1 MPLPLF
7 LGALVH
13 SRTRSKDLVDTLYR
27 LGLSVSYERVLGLSA
42 DLGNYAISH
51 FETDGTVCQ
60 STLSIG
66 VFTTSAVEKIDHDPT
81 ATSAHGS
88 LHGTGITL
96 FQYPD
101 TEKPGT
107 DRTIMRFYLQKT
119 TTSRHSSSCALLPLF
134 PNDPIMVMTPH
145 SMNVVKEAVVVL
157 NPWKTPMITFDQ
169 PLHCSRLQSKSS
181 RCSQKH
187 MGRVICRNAEWPT
200 QQDGIAKS
208 TWRFF

>member
-51 FETDGTVCQ
+51 FETVGTVCP

-88 LHGTGITL
+88 FHGTGITL

-107 DRTIMRFYLQKT
+107 EQSCVSI
-119 TTSRHSSSCALLPLF
+119 SRRQQPADTPGHGPEAVSALLPLF
-134 PNDPIMVMTPH
+134 PNDPKSMAMTPH
-145 SMNVVKEAVVVL
+145 SMNVVKEAVAVL
-157 NPWKTPMITFDQ
+157 NPWKTPT
-169 PLHCSRLQSKSS
+169 
-181 RCSQKH
+181 
-187 MGRVICRNAEWPT
+187 
-200 QQDGIAKS
+200 
-208 TWRFF
+208 